1 MLIKDS
7 SNLTILAL
15 AGIIKKFYQQT
26 DEPLNI
32 YKFEKLN
39 LNNDIAINIIKNPN
53 DKLKNYNIET
63 SNTSIIVTSSLLLY
77 TSNFRKILFTKFKF
91 LNNTILET
99 SYFDMYRQNLDLKF
113 LSYIAT
119 MPKLEYQSSF

>member
-39 LNNDIAINIIKNPN
+39 LNNDIAINIIKIQMIN
-53 DKLKNYNIET
+53 
-63 SNTSIIVTSSLLLY
+63 
-77 TSNFRKILFTKFKF
+77 
-91 LNNTILET
+91 
-99 SYFDMYRQNLDLKF
+99 
-113 LSYIAT
+113 
-119 MPKLEYQSSF
+119 

>member
-53 DKLKNYNIET
+53 DKLKT
-63 SNTSIIVTSSLLLY
+63 IISKHQIQVLLLHLHYFY
-77 TSNFRKILFTKFKF
+77 TLRILEKYCLQNLNFS
-91 LNNTILET
+91 NNTILET